1 MTSEKEKIFFKI
13 YQWTIVSF
21 CLYTI
26 IYVLVIKLLAEFEI
40 TFCCPYLKAT
50 GQECPLCGVTRDFWN
65 ILSFS
70 TKRLNSLSNFIF
82 YGFAME
88 VIYRGF
94 IFIIWRKAAFWNY
107 VRIIS
112 ITDVS
117 GHLIAILLFTALCLI
132 LL

>member
-26 IYVLVIKLLAEFEI
+26 IYVLVIKLLAEFGI

-70 TKRLNSLSNFIF
+70 NKKIESSVQF
-82 YGFAME
+82 YFLWFCHGSDLQR
-88 VIYRGF
+88 IYF
-94 IFIIWRKAAFWNY
+94 HYMAKSSFLELCQNY
-107 VRIIS
+107 K
-112 ITDVS
+112 
-117 GHLIAILLFTALCLI
+117 HN
-132 LL
+132 

>member
-1 MTSEKEKIFFKI
+1 MRILYPLLLSFTIIFF
-13 YQWTIVSF
+13 
-21 CLYTI
+21 
-26 IYVLVIKLLAEFEI
+26 AELGDKTQI
-40 TFCCPYLKAT
+40 M
-50 GQECPLCGVTRDFWN
+50 V
-65 ILSFS
+65 LSFS

-82 YGFAME
+82 YGFSME

-117 GHLIAILLFTALCLI
+117 GHLIAILLLTALCLT